1 MASIRRKKG
10 SKFYYACYRGPS
22 GTRIQ
27 ESTKET
33 NRHRAIKAAIALEE
47 ASRLRSS
54 RDTLFASYNRISEE
68 LYAAPIRVETTRAF
82 IEATVTQ
89 RKGEISD
96 ASARRYRQVADSFLE
111 HLGPAADAPFRDVS
125 FQMIVEFRS
134 AVAERTSNSNANSY
148 IKCLRSFFTRALSD
162 RVIVDDPTKRLR
174 PLAKEKR
181 AASEKRRPFTEIE
194 IARLLAAAEET
205 SAEWKWMI
213 VIGSL
218 TGNRLGDVATM
229 HWSNLKAA
237 GTEIVVWEFS
247 TSKTGRE
254 MVLPIP
260 KSIMDQV
267 GADLGGRAPGANA
280 PVFPEA
286 YSVYH
291 IAKRAGALSN
301 QFSDIMARA
310 GIQAPRDHKGHKMG
324 RKHARAASKVGYHSL
339 RHTVTSTLTSAGEA
353 RAVVMDL
360 VGHDSAEMSQVYTHT
375 ELLQKSAAQQ
385 KLLSLIPA
393 LGALASKSSDQTRN
407 PPSA

>member
-22 GTRIQ
+22 GARIQ

-54 RDTLFASYNRISEE
+54 RDTLLASYNRISEE

-194 IARLLAAAEET
+194 IAQLLAAAEET

-237 GTEIVVWEFS
+237 GPEIVVWEFS

-267 GADLGGRAPGANA
+267 GAELGGRAPGANA

-310 GIQAPRDHKGHKMG
+310 GIQAPRDHKGHKG
-324 RKHARAASKVGYHSL
+324 SCEVETAAPES
-339 RHTVTSTLTSAGEA
+339 R
-353 RAVVMDL
+353 
-360 VGHDSAEMSQVYTHT
+360 
-375 ELLQKSAAQQ
+375 
-385 KLLSLIPA
+385 
-393 LGALASKSSDQTRN
+393 SDQMRRSRDLITRGRRHRPEPIPGPVVSFVN
-407 PPSA
+407 SFVPFVMNLPAGRA